1 MATYTVTDRIDNLR
15 RAIDA
20 SIQDLNLVWST
31 CADDERLH
39 RAITRL
45 QHAAT
50 NDDIAN
56 GRDWRDAALEEP
68 TP

>member
-1 MATYTVTDRIDNLR
+1 MSDRIDALR

-56 GRDWRDAALEEP
+56 GRDWYPPAALEEP
-68 TP
+68 TE